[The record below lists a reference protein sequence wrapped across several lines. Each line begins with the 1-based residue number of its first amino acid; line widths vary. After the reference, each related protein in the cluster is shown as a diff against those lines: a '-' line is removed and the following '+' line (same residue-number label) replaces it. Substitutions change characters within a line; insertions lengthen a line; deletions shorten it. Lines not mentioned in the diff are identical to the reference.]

1 MRAISASS
9 VDAGSSLAAAST
21 ATGPRAAADRDHT
34 SRRQLRDGERG
45 GDVLAAC
52 ADGAAPTAGGSGP
65 RSGARLA
72 YNPALDGIRGL
83 AVLAVLFFHGGFDWA
98 RGGFL
103 GVSTFFTL
111 SGFLITSLLVGER
124 LETGRVRLTAFWARR
139 VRRLLPASALALA
152 GISLSTLVLNETW
165 ERSLRGDVLAALA
178 QVANWRFIADGQ
190 AYSDLFASPSPVLHF
205 WSLAIE
211 EQFYW
216 LFPLLV
222 VGVFALTRGSLKALA
237 AVLAGLLAGSAVL
250 TLALG
255 SDRPTTIYYATPTRM
270 GEILVGA
277 LLAVAVAR
285 RRRADGAPARAAV
298 GAGNSARAAVG
309 AGNSARAPGGAG
321 NSSRAAGGGHLI
333 RRVVAF
339 AGVGA
344 LAASVWAW
352 GNVEQTS
359 TWIYEGGFLAYAL
372 VSGVLVFSA
381 TVPGPVRSLLSVDPL
396 RRLGIISYG
405 VYVYHW
411 PIFLLANEAR
421 TGLSHGAL
429 FAVRVGL
436 TLAVATLSYVL
447 LERPIRTGCRPR
459 LPRLGTPI
467 LAAGALSAVAL
478 VAVPMPIVS
487 TPPADPFEQI
497 AASDPDPADISPS
510 TLVGVSVGDSTMLTT
525 GWGLSGWGDRTGKL
539 TVLGASYNGGMGCG
553 LTRGGER
560 VAAGDVSQ
568 TPPGCD
574 AWAETLPTA
583 IASYEARYGHL
594 DYAIVQTGPWDVA
607 DRRLPGDDTWRA
619 PGDPIYD
626 DYLRSELS
634 ELTDL
639 LLDQGLPVVWLTA
652 PHLDRGRNEEP
663 SPPEP
668 YPESDP
674 ARIDRLNEII
684 RDIAGARPR
693 ATAVDLAGYVDRLPP
708 EVDERL
714 RPDGVHFE
722 LDRSVEVAEDWLGNA
737 VVAAIKC
744 DPVPPI
750 PATPLSGS

>member
-285 RRRADGAPARAAV
+285 RRRADGAP
-298 GAGNSARAAVG
+298 ARAAVG

-652 PHLDRGRNEEP
+652 PHLDRAVELEVHAVG
-663 SPPEP
+663 PEP
-668 YPESDP
+668 LVD
-674 ARIDRLNEII
+674 L
-684 RDIAGARPR
+684 GWQ
-693 ATAVDLAGYVDRLPP
+693 AVDVAG
-708 EVDERL
+708 EVDGRRAGPGAGDVTDDLVETVDARRVGFRVGL
-714 RPDGVHFE
+714 RRGWLF
-722 LDRSVEVAEDWLGNA
+722 VA
-737 VVAAIKC
+737 
-744 DPVPPI
+744 
-750 PATPLSGS
+750 